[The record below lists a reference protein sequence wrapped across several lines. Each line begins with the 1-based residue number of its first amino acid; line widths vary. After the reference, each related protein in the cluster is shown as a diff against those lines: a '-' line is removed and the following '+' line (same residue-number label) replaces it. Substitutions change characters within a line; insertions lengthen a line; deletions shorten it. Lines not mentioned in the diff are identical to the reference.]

1 MKNNRENVY
10 DCTSS
15 NFDGMIASA
24 KPEDSWVCK
33 WQRIGKNLFFSTKM
47 KTIIRGHS
55 ITTWDKKR
63 WEEFSRKF
71 TLGQVTKVWVSC
83 KMSTIVHSRF
93 WGQN

>member
-33 WQRIGKNLFFSTKM
+33 WQRIGKKLVFLHKNENHNKGPFNNYVGQQEVGGGQQKVQAWS
-47 KTIIRGHS
+47 R
-55 ITTWDKKR
+55 DK
-63 WEEFSRKF
+63 
-71 TLGQVTKVWVSC
+71 GWVSF
-83 KMSTIVHSRF
+83 KMSTIVHLKI
-93 WGQN
+93 